1 MTPDLL
7 LAGVIAVALILYTLS
22 AGADFGGGVWDL
34 LARGPRAEDQRSLI
48 AGAIAPIWEANHVWL
63 ILVIVLLFVGFP
75 GAFAAITTA
84 LHVPLTLMLI
94 GVVLRGSAFTF
105 RAYDPQ
111 PGAGARRF
119 GRVFAITSLLT
130 PLALGIT
137 LGAVSEGFDRD
148 PQTGL
153 VRTDFFSEWLAP
165 YPFAVGLFTLVL
177 FAYIAAVYL
186 VDEAEDA
193 ELRAMFRRRAQVSGV
208 LLGVVALVAYLAAA
222 GGAPEIREGLRDSAW
237 ALPLH
242 LMTGTAALTTLVAL
256 ARCRDRLAKLA
267 AMAQGA
273 LIVAGWAF
281 AQYPYIAFPDYT
293 IAGEAAPAGV
303 LWSVLVALAL
313 GAVLLVPMLIY
324 LFVIFKG
331 RRASA
336 SGQADAG
343 PPCP

>member
-7 LAGVIAVALILYTLS
+7 LAGVIATALILYTLS

-34 LARGPRAEDQRSLI
+34 LARGPRAADQRRLI
-48 AGAIAPIWEANHVWL
+48 ARAIAPIWEANHVWL

-84 LHVPLTLMLI
+84 LHIPLTLMLI

-105 RAYDPQ
+105 RAYDPR

-119 GRVFAITSLLT
+119 GRVFAISSLLT
-130 PLALGIT
+130 PVALGIT
-137 LGAVSEGFDRD
+137 LGAVSGGFDRD
-148 PQTGL
+148 PRTAQL
-153 VRTDFFSEWLAP
+153 RTDFFAEWLAP

-186 VDEAEDA
+186 VTETDDS
-193 ELRAMFRRRAQVSGV
+193 ELKAIFRRRAQVSAV
-208 LLGVVALVAYLAAA
+208 LLAVVALIAYLAAA
-222 GGAPEIREGLRDSAW
+222 DGAPEIREGLRDSAW

-242 LMTGTAALTTLVAL
+242 LTTGAAALTTLVAL
-256 ARCRDRLAKLA
+256 GRRRDRLAKLA

-281 AQYPYIAFPDYT
+281 AQYPYLAFPGYT
-293 IAGEAAPAGV
+293 IAGEAAPSGV
-303 LWSVLVALAL
+303 LWAVLIALAL
-313 GAVLLVPMLIY
+313 GALLLVPMLVY
-324 LFVIFKG
+324 LFIVFKG
-331 RRASA
+331 RRSPASELPP
-336 SGQADAG
+336 ADRR
-343 PPCP
+343 